1 MLPLRSLQAPRRRG
15 GGTKDDFITKLQPMY
30 EHDEIIFA
38 GAEGEFKDAKSQIL
52 SFPVGDKD
60 ILNALAYLPELRGG
74 SPIYDD
80 TSGRHISDG
89 QLRKMGPFT
98 LAVNTGSF
106 GSAAV
111 LFQYTGNILLIHR
124 DWISEAAPGN
134 VVASWLE
141 EARLETGKNSLVIV
155 PPYHFDVRNSYG
167 LLPSLRGLSECR
179 KGGDPIRG
187 REFIREL
194 LRGEV
199 RGSPRLLLGEEASW
213 SRRAFLGGYVWDVG
227 KQNPRDGLY
236 AVLMNALEAAIAPAA
251 YARTEQAQ
259 PSAIAAD
266 GTRYD
271 TADPRAQG
279 LTPFT
284 DEGLKERLLDARR
297 RMFET

>member
-1 MLPLRSLQAPRRRG
+1 
-15 GGTKDDFITKLQPMY
+15 MY

-38 GAEGEFKDAKSQIL
+38 GAEEEFKDAKSQIL

-60 ILNALAYLPELRGG
+60 ILNALAYLPQLRGG

-80 TSGRHISDG
+80 TSGHHVNDG

-98 LAVNTGSF
+98 LAINTGAY

-124 DWISEAAPGN
+124 DWISEAPPGN
-134 VVASWLE
+134 VAASWLE
-141 EARLETGKNSLVIV
+141 EARLETGKNSMVIV

-167 LLPSLRGLSECR
+167 LLAALRGLSECR
-179 KGGDPIRG
+179 KGGDIVRG
-187 REFIREL
+187 REFLREL

-213 SRRAFLGGYVWDVG
+213 SRRAMLGGYVWDTG
-227 KQNPRDGLY
+227 KQTPRDGLY

-251 YARTEQAQ
+251 YARSEQAQ

-279 LTPFT
+279 LAAFT
-284 DEGLKERLLDARR
+284 DDGLKERVLGAQR
-297 RMFET
+297 RMFESR